1 MLLPN
6 LKEKI
11 NICRNL
17 LNCTNFNWIQILSY
31 ILKRVPFSV
40 ASGIAIGL
48 VAALFD
54 FSVVKLNSI
63 LVSNTLYIKA
73 FPIVVAFI
81 TGLFVYKDP
90 AIAGAGI
97 NYVLNNLREA
107 VPIVS
112 LIKKFIISVL
122 ALSGEF
128 IAGREGP
135 SFFMGS
141 SIALYIS
148 RFFKMADIKKE
159 DIALIGAGAFTS
171 ALLKAPLGG
180 AIFALE
186 IRYVSDMEYE
196 SFPDVLIASI
206 FSYLTYSYFRG
217 IHSLMNLN
225 TADISWGLKSI
236 PILMFT
242 GIVVALVAYLFIN
255 LFHFSNCFINFNK
268 PFLRPIVG
276 TFLALPFIILLLTN
290 DTLGLLSVSV
300 NYKALTTIAVDH
312 INVVYSLIDIIF
324 IMAITS
330 FAIGSGISGGV
341 ILPSLI
347 IGALLGN
354 IMSTI
359 FSQNLPLL
367 VLSGMAAFLAAVA
380 KTPLAAI
387 VLILEMSQ
395 TDLIIP
401 LTPSVIVSYILT
413 YGVNI
418 YQSQKTCR
426 LKV

>member
-1 MLLPN
+1 MLLQN

-11 NICRNL
+11 NICRDL

-31 ILKRVPFSV
+31 ILKRVPFSMV
-40 ASGIAIGL
+40 SGITIGL

-54 FSVVKLNSI
+54 FCVVKLNSI

-73 FPIVVAFI
+73 FPLIVAFV

-107 VPIVS
+107 VPIGS
-112 LIKKFIISVL
+112 LVKKFIISVL

-148 RFFKMADIKKE
+148 RLFKMVDIKKE

-217 IHSLMNLN
+217 VHSLMNLN
-225 TADISWGLKSI
+225 TAAINWGLASI
-236 PILMFT
+236 PILMIT
-242 GIVVALVAYLFIN
+242 GIVVSAVAYLFIN
-255 LFHFSNCFINFNK
+255 LFHFSNCLIGFKK
-268 PFLRPIVG
+268 PFLRPIIG
-276 TFLALPFIILLLTN
+276 TLLALPFIILLLSN
-290 DTLGLLSVSV
+290 DTLNLLSVSV
-300 NYKALTTIAVDH
+300 NYKALTTIATSQVGVL
-312 INVVYSLIDIIF
+312 NASIDIMF

-330 FAIGSGISGGV
+330 FAIGSGISGGI

-354 IMSTI
+354 LISTI
-359 FSQNLPLL
+359 FSQNLSLF

-387 VLILEMSQ
+387 VLVLEMSQ

-401 LTPSVIVSYILT
+401 LTSSVIVSYILT

-418 YQSQKTCR
+418 YQSQKVCR